1 MSKSRRR
8 FGGDPSA
15 QPGLFDS
22 HELTEEAGAYDDTM
36 LVKAAMSEAI
46 RRSPYK
52 RLEIAFRLST
62 FLGTTITEDLLNQI
76 TSSKPEYR
84 LKTDQLAG
92 FCRAVGNTIVIEEL
106 LKKLDRCLLD
116 PADETAIRL
125 GRAVR
130 AKQEAER
137 EILEAQRDL
146 RRTR

>member
-8 FGGDPSA
+8 FGSDPSA

-22 HELTEEAGAYDDTM
+22 LELTEEAGAYDDTM
-36 LVKAAMSEAI
+36 LVKTAMSEAI
-46 RRSPYK
+46 RQSRFK

-62 FLGTTITEDLLNQI
+62 FLGTTTTEDILNQL

-84 LKTDQLAG
+84 LKADQVNA
-92 FCRAVGNTIVIEEL
+92 FCMAVGNTVLYERLVERI
-106 LKKLDRCLLD
+106 DRCLLD

>member
-8 FGGDPSA
+8 FGVDPSV
-15 QPGLFDS
+15 QPGLFDT
-22 HELTEEAGAYDDTM
+22 HELTEEAGAYDDMT
-36 LVKAAMSEAI
+36 LVKAAMAEAI
-46 RRSPYK
+46 RQSRYK
-52 RLEIAFRLST
+52 RLEVAFRLST
-62 FLGTTITEDLLNQI
+62 FLGTTITEDLLNQL

-84 LKTDQLAG
+84 LKADQLAG
-92 FCRAVGNTIVIEEL
+92 FCRAVGNTIVVEEL
-106 LKKLDRCLLD
+106 LKKLDRTLLD